1 MMSKTT
7 NEEKLIS
14 YIFQNQNSFS
24 EREGVFD
31 LNFTS
36 GRNYINTLEGKLDIT
51 FKREWEQTASGNSK
65 YYRYSVADRKTA
77 ECLIKYAN
85 LKAQARGEV
94 AFNEQAMK
102 NILQQFN

>member
-1 MMSKTT
+1 MSKVT
-7 NEEKLIS
+7 NEERLIK
-14 YIFQNQNSFS
+14 YLFQNWNSFS

-51 FKREWEQTASGNSK
+51 FKREWEQTASGNGK
-65 YYRYSVADRKTA
+65 YYRYSVADRQTA
-77 ECLIKYAN
+77 ERLIKYAN

-94 AFNEQAMK
+94 AFSEQTIK